1 MYKRIRWVFLI
12 PVVAVVW
19 TPFYAEG
26 GPALGPFPF
35 VIWYQFAMVVL
46 GSLLTAM
53 VYRIE
58 QEHSPAPAPQPRADS
73 PPADL
78 SRRSVTEGVMATIN
92 ASELGVFV
100 ALFAAI
106 AVIGMLASRWRRGD
120 LERLDEW
127 GLAGRRFGGFVT
139 WFLQGGSIYTTYS
152 FIAVPALVFGQG
164 VIGFYALPYLVL
176 AYFVMYLVFPSLWS
190 RAKARNYVTAS
201 DFVKDRFGSRSLA
214 VAIALTGIVAMV
226 PYVAL
231 QVYGIEICLSE
242 IGIPVEISLIV
253 ATTVLALITYVSGL
267 RAAALIA
274 IAKDVLIWTTVL
286 VAVIY
291 LPIRLG
297 GWSHVFDVVP
307 PAKLTLPRD
316 QYVAFSTLAVGSAL
330 ALYLYPH
337 TFTGSL
343 SASSPR
349 VTRLN
354 ASTLPVYTIMLGL
367 LALLG
372 YVGVAA
378 HIAPSPHYGD
388 NIVVPALFQTFFPPW
403 FAGFG
408 LAAIAIGALV
418 PASVMSIAAGS
429 LFGRNVYGEIAA
441 GARARREQRR
451 GVAVPARSAGEVAS
465 GSGPAV
471 DKQTRYSKYASF
483 SMKFLAVGFILAVP
497 ATFVINFQLAGG
509 VWILQTLPAVF
520 LATLVPWL
528 DWRAVLA
535 GWAAGM
541 AWGTYLLAAGRFA
554 TSTTTLSVFGWH
566 TGLYIGIPT
575 VILNLAVAL
584 SGSGL
589 IVLARQRAVKP
600 ASQGLGFGA

>member
-1 MYKRIRWVFLI
+1 M
-12 PVVAVVW
+12 
-19 TPFYAEG
+19 
-26 GPALGPFPF
+26 
-35 VIWYQFAMVVL
+35 
-46 GSLLTAM
+46 
-53 VYRIE
+53 
-58 QEHSPAPAPQPRADS
+58 
-73 PPADL
+73 
-78 SRRSVTEGVMATIN
+78 IN
-92 ASELGVFV
+92 ATELGVFV

-106 AVIGMLASRWRRGD
+106 TVIGMLASRWRRGD
-120 LERLDEW
+120 LGQLDEW

-152 FIAVPALVFGQG
+152 FIAVPALVFGEG

-176 AYFVMYLVFPSLWS
+176 AYLVMYLVFPRLWS
-190 RAKARNYVTAS
+190 QAKARNYVTAA
-201 DFVKDRFGSRSLA
+201 DFVRDRFNSPPLA
-214 VAIALTGIVAMV
+214 VVIALTGIVAMI

-242 IGIPVEISLIV
+242 IGLPVEVSLII

-267 RAAALIA
+267 RAAALIS

-286 VAVIY
+286 AAVTY
-291 LPIRLG
+291 LPARLG
-297 GWSHVFDVVP
+297 GFSHIFDVTP
-307 PAKLTLPRD
+307 PSKITLPRD
-316 QYVAFSTLAVGSAL
+316 QYAAFSTLAVGSAL

-354 ASTLPVYTIMLGL
+354 ASTLPIYTIMLGL

-372 YVGVAA
+372 YVGIAA
-378 HIAPSPHYGD
+378 KVAPSPHYGD
-388 NIVVPALFQTFFPPW
+388 NIVVPALIQTYFPPW

-429 LFGRNVYGEIAA
+429 LFGRNVYREIA
-441 GARARREQRR
+441 GRHRARIHQRTAA
-451 GVAVPARSAGEVAS
+451 AVPPPSAQQAAPDGKT
-465 GSGPAV
+465 PAA
-471 DKQTRYSKYASF
+471 KETRYCKYASF
-483 SMKFLAVGFILAVP
+483 AIKFLAVGFILLVP

-520 LATLVPWL
+520 LASFLPWL

-535 GWAAGM
+535 GWATGM
-541 AWGTYLLAAGRFA
+541 TWGTYLLAASRFS
-554 TSTTTLSVFGWH
+554 TSMTTLPAIGSH

-575 VILNLAVAL
+575 VTANLAIAL
-584 SGSGL
+584 AGSGIL
-589 IVLARQRAVKP
+589 IAARRRHPGGPRTADARGGTSGGRTRRRGSEVTQR
-600 ASQGLGFGA
+600 

>member
-1 MYKRIRWVFLI
+1 
-12 PVVAVVW
+12 
-19 TPFYAEG
+19 
-26 GPALGPFPF
+26 
-35 VIWYQFAMVVL
+35 MV
-46 GSLLTAM
+46 
-53 VYRIE
+53 
-58 QEHSPAPAPQPRADS
+58 
-73 PPADL
+73 
-78 SRRSVTEGVMATIN
+78 ATID
-92 ASELGVFV
+92 AAELGVFV

-106 AVIGMLASRWRRGD
+106 AVVGMLASRWRRGD
-120 LERLDEW
+120 LEQLDEW

-176 AYFVMYLVFPSLWS
+176 AYLVMYLVFPRVWS
-190 RAKARNYVTAS
+190 EAKARNHVTAS
-201 DFVKDRFGSRSLA
+201 DFVRDRFKSPLLA
-214 VAIALTGIVAMV
+214 VVIALTGIVAMV
-226 PYVAL
+226 PYIAL

-242 IGIPVEISLIV
+242 IGLPVEVSLIA

-267 RAAALIA
+267 RAAALIS

-286 VAVIY
+286 VAVTY
-291 LPIRLG
+291 LPMRLG
-297 GWSHVFDVVP
+297 GFSHIFDVTAP
-307 PAKLTLPRD
+307 SKITLPRD
-316 QYVAFSTLAVGSAL
+316 QYAAFSTLAVGSAL

-343 SASSPR
+343 SASSPQ

-372 YVGVAA
+372 YVGIAA
-378 HIAPSPHYGD
+378 RVAPSPHYGD
-388 NIVVPALFQTFFPPW
+388 NIVVPALIQTYFPPW

-429 LFGRNVYGEIAA
+429 MFGRNVYGEIV
-441 GARARREQRR
+441 GSRRARRDQST
-451 GVAVPARSAGEVAS
+451 GAAVPPTSAQEVAWGGEAS
-465 GSGPAV
+465 AMNE
-471 DKQTRYSKYASF
+471 TRYSKYASF
-483 SMKFLAVGFILAVP
+483 GMKFLAVGFILLVP

-520 LATLVPWL
+520 LSSFFPWL

-535 GWAAGM
+535 GWAIGM
-541 AWGTYLLAAGRFA
+541 GWGTYLLAASRFA
-554 TSTTTLSVFGWH
+554 TSTTTLSAIGWH

-575 VILNLAVAL
+575 VTANLAIAVT
-584 SGSGL
+584 GSGVL
-589 IVLARQRAVKP
+589 IVARRRQHAFQRC
-600 ASQGLGFGA
+600 

>member
-1 MYKRIRWVFLI
+1 
-12 PVVAVVW
+12 
-19 TPFYAEG
+19 
-26 GPALGPFPF
+26 
-35 VIWYQFAMVVL
+35 
-46 GSLLTAM
+46 
-53 VYRIE
+53 
-58 QEHSPAPAPQPRADS
+58 
-73 PPADL
+73 
-78 SRRSVTEGVMATIN
+78 MATIN
-92 ASELGVFV
+92 ASELAVFV
-100 ALFAAI
+100 ALFAAVT
-106 AVIGMLASRWRRGD
+106 VIGMLASRWRRGD

-176 AYFVMYLVFPSLWS
+176 AYFVMYLVFPHLWS
-190 RAKARNYVTAS
+190 EAKAHHYVTAS
-201 DFVKDRFGSRSLA
+201 DFVKDRFQSRSLA
-214 VAIALTGIVAMV
+214 VVIALTGIIAMV

-242 IGIPVEISLIV
+242 IGIPVEVSLIV
-253 ATTVLALITYVSGL
+253 ATTVLALVTYVSGL

-291 LPIRLG
+291 LPMRLG
-297 GWSHVFDVVP
+297 GFTGVFHAVP

-316 QYVAFSTLAVGSAL
+316 QYAAFSTLAVGSAV

-354 ASTLPVYTIMLGL
+354 AATLPVYTIMLGL

-372 YVGVAA
+372 YVGIAA

-388 NIVVPALFQTFFPPW
+388 NVVVPALFQTFFPPW

-441 GARARREQRR
+441 TTRARRRRRR
-451 GVAVPARSAGEVAS
+451 GVAVPADSAVEVAWDS
-465 GSGPAV
+465 EPAAG
-471 DKQTRYSKYASF
+471 KQTRYSKYASF
-483 SMKFLAVGFILAVP
+483 CLKFLAVGFILIVP

-520 LATLVPWL
+520 LAAFMSWL

-535 GWAAGM
+535 GWTVGM

-554 TSTTTLSVFGWH
+554 VDTTTLSVIGWH
-566 TGLYIGIPT
+566 TGMYIGIPT
-575 VILNLAVAL
+575 VTLNLAIAL
-584 SGSGL
+584 AGSGM
-589 IVLARQRAVKP
+589 IVLARQWAGRRAAAKSEG
-600 ASQGLGFGA
+600 ASGAEVQTPPVG